1 MQTNRRIIALLFG
14 LVMALAGCAEGQKP
28 TDSVAEHGIVAKG
41 PEGTHLSP
49 VLDRILAKKE
59 LVVGTAAAMPPF
71 NMMSKDGQIIGFDA
85 DLAQYIS
92 GSMEVKLTLKAM
104 HFNDLIP
111 ALEAGKVD
119 MVLSGM
125 TITPLRNLKVA
136 FVGPYF
142 VSGNSILLKRA
153 NAGSMK
159 ELSQINSPDK
169 VLVALKGSTSQSFAE
184 RFLPKAKLLLA
195 DDYEKGLA
203 MVREDKA
210 QAMIADFPFCQISVF
225 RNPDAGLATL
235 NSPLNAEPL
244 GIAILANDPLL
255 MNWLQNF
262 LNTLEKTGE
271 LRFLGDKWFKDFS
284 WLPRIR

>member
-1 MQTNRRIIALLFG
+1 MQTNRRIIVLLLA

-28 TDSVAEHGIVAKG
+28 ADSVAEHGIVAKG
-41 PEGTHLSP
+41 PEGTRLSP

-92 GSMEVKLTLKAM
+92 GSMEVKLTLRTM

-125 TITPLRNLKVA
+125 TITPLRNLRVA

-169 VLVALKGSTSQSFAE
+169 VLVALKGSTSQLFAE
-184 RFLPKAKLLLA
+184 KFLPKAKLLLS
-195 DDYEKGLA
+195 DDFDQGLA
-203 MVREDKA
+203 MLKEDKA
-210 QAMIADFPFCQISVF
+210 QAMIADFPFCLLSVY
-225 RNPDAGLATL
+225 RYPEAGLATL
-235 NSPLNAEPL
+235 NDPLFAEPL
-244 GIAILANDPLL
+244 GIAIPANDPLL

-262 LNTLEKTGE
+262 LSSMEKSGE
-271 LRFLGDKWFKDFS
+271 LKMLTDKWVKDFS
-284 WLPRIR
+284 WLSRIR